1 MGIAL
6 AISIIVLLAAYVYLG
21 LKMPGVALVT
31 SPFVA
36 GVLLILGAADDN
48 VWVIGSAVL
57 LFLVALLSI
66 LAPKRPPDSEQWPQ
80 ICAKWI
86 LIISVFLLSSICALA
101 VFGPLG
107 VTALVFFFLFLA
119 AVVAYH
125 MTSRHTTAA
134 YIISTIGSSMRQ
146 NLPLPMALE
155 AAAGRM
161 NDNRSIILRSIEQ
174 WLIQG
179 YSLSE
184 AIRLGY
190 PECPGHA
197 VAMIAAAE
205 RVDQVPLAI
214 RALEAD
220 MVAKADDRRRIRPV
234 HPFYPVILMI
244 FMFFMLLAMTTFVIP
259 NLKAALMEMISGAK
273 LPVATRM
280 VLKISDFVA
289 YEYGWVIGLG
299 ITLGLL
305 VIGIVSIRVRSRPR
319 CPGEPYL
326 ISRIGDFIKWHLPI
340 MHRFERDYS
349 MVQTVALL
357 RLSLSAGSPVNDAI
371 YNTLGLDV
379 NHCLKKRLQR
389 WLERVERGDNIAQ
402 AARKSRLGSPLA
414 WAFDDKVNQGGTLS
428 ILEMLESFYR
438 SNYGYSVNLARFIMW
453 PCVTLVMGAIVGFVV
468 YAIFSP
474 GVEVI
479 RYMTN
484 MVNP

>member
-1 MGIAL
+1 MGIAI
-6 AISIIVLLAAYVYLG
+6 AISIIVLLVMYIYLG

-36 GVLLILGAADDN
+36 GVLFVLGAADDN
-48 VWVIGSAVL
+48 LWVTGSAVL
-57 LFLVALLSI
+57 LFLVTLLSI
-66 LAPKRPPDSEQWPQ
+66 LTPKRDPDSEQWPQ
-80 ICAKWI
+80 ICAKSI
-86 LIISVFLLSSICALA
+86 LLISLFLLSAVCALA

-107 VTALVFFFLFLA
+107 VVAVVFFFLFVA
-119 AVVAYH
+119 AVIAYH

-155 AAAGRM
+155 AAAGRI
-161 NDNRSIILRSIEQ
+161 DDSRSRILRGIEQ

-179 YSLSE
+179 YPLSE

-190 PECPGHA
+190 PQCPGHA

-259 NLKAALMEMISGAK
+259 SFKAALLEMTDGAE

-289 YEYGWVIGLG
+289 YEYGWAIGLG
-299 ITLGLL
+299 VTLALL
-305 VIGIVSIRVRSRPR
+305 VVGIASVRARLRPR
-319 CPGEPYL
+319 CPGEPHL
-326 ISRIGDFIKWHLPI
+326 VSRMGDFIKWHLPI
-340 MHRFERDYS
+340 LHRFERDYS
-349 MVQTVALL
+349 MVQTVELL
-357 RLSLSAGSPVNDAI
+357 RLSLNAGCPVNEAI
-371 YNTLGLDV
+371 DNALGLDV
-379 NHCLKKRLQR
+379 NHCFKKRLQR
-389 WLERVERGDNIAQ
+389 WLERVERGDNIAE
-402 AARKSRLGSPLA
+402 AARRSRLGAPLA
-414 WAFDDKVNQGGTLS
+414 WAFDDKVNQGSTLR

-438 SNYGYSVNLARFIMW
+438 SNYGYGVNLARFIMW
-453 PCVTLVMGAIVGFVV
+453 PCVTLVMGAIVGFAV
-468 YAIFSP
+468 YAVFSP

-479 RYMTN
+479 SHMAN
-484 MVNP
+484 AVNP